1 MKAKPRSSVGQWTRK
16 RCLLIQTS
24 SSSVTAST
32 HPPGTASPPPR
43 LPRPPHRQLAT
54 AASNSSASGCGLT
67 HRKRARI
74 GLSAQMERGKGPRH
88 APDGTTSASSP
99 PAASRRLPLLR
110 RGSSRSRGCPPP
122 TSLHTPIA
130 YVWGMSFANK
140 IQMVSVELV
149 LFQLTTI

>member
-1 MKAKPRSSVGQWTRK
+1 MAPGARGVGGGLLLYDHVMKAKPRSSVGQWTRK

-88 APDGTTSASSP
+88 APDGTTSAS
-99 PAASRRLPLLR
+99 
-110 RGSSRSRGCPPP
+110 
-122 TSLHTPIA
+122 LHTPIA